1 MGKLGWEWCRV
12 QAVGG
17 HEEGTALQYNALSRT
32 NSCYLGVGVCQHPSA
47 LCGCTCGCT
56 QRRVFQPLICWCS
69 AQRNICVGRSF
80 RMDLWFLTAVLA
92 WGKKK
97 KKKRGVLHNCQSRGN
112 NSPLADF
119 ILSSLDEHK
128 PCSRVVR
135 GVCLMCICQLRAQSG
150 KAVSRKVSTR
160 TSFSLWTAQSD
171 WVNLSAQTG
180 KQGKKSIVPEAQSP
194 TSCSNWCWV
203 LERWQ
208 ENVGKIFTVLCNVRS
223 SFFLF
228 S

>member
-1 MGKLGWEWCRV
+1 MPASICPVWLHLWM
-12 QAVGG
+12 
-17 HEEGTALQYNALSRT
+17 HTEESVPASYLLVLST
-32 NSCYLGVGVCQHPSA
+32 EKH
-47 LCGCTCGCT
+47 LCGQVLQDG
-56 QRRVFQPLICWCS
+56 PLVS
-69 AQRNICVGRSF
+69 DSSPG
-80 RMDLWFLTAVLA
+80 L
-92 WGKKK
+92 GKKK

-112 NSPLADF
+112 NSSLADF

-128 PCSRVVR
+128 PCSRDVR